1 MAITDNGRLSQ
12 TTPIGKV
19 SHTGSINQKV
29 GDTIHFA
36 VSSCRGR
43 RQTQEDTFVIEA
55 ELRPSFDDETET
67 LSPDLLRVLPGH
79 ALFAV
84 FDGHGTDFAS
94 KYSASYFVSTFC
106 KQSSFLEYSRRYRLD
121 SPQQCKPSGKKK
133 RQPKQYDK
141 ADSQYDV
148 DLKSLLANA
157 IESTMIELDANML
170 REITSRNNAVCGGK
184 LDTCSRDDQTV
195 LYDIFDSGTTAIVV
209 LLTPQYFVCANLVS
223 LLETQM
229 LILYPSSTVGN

>member
-1 MAITDNGRLSQ
+1 MVITDNGRLSQ

-19 SHTGSINQKV
+19 SHTGSINQKL

-55 ELRPSFDDETET
+55 ELRPALDDETET

-94 KYSASYFVSTFC
+94 KYSASHFVSAFC
-106 KQSSFLEYSRRYRLD
+106 KQSSFLEYSRRFRLD
-121 SPQQCKPSGKKK
+121 SPQQCNPSGKKK

-141 ADSQYDV
+141 ADSHDDV

-170 REITSRNNAVCGGK
+170 REMTSRNNDLCGGK
-184 LDTCSRDDQTV
+184 LDTCSRDDQTE

-223 LLETQM
+223 LLETQI
-229 LILYPSSTVGN
+229 LILYPYSTIDK